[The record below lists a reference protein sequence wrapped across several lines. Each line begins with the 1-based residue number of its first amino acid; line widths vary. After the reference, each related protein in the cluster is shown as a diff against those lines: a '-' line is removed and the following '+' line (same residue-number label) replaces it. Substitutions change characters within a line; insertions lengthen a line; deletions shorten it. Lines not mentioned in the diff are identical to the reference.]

1 MLDDLVGIYR
11 KLSHRGMVRGR
22 VSGVAPNEDF
32 AEIVATLESHEA
44 LIDSDATRKTVT
56 FRVVS
61 TANEYFA
68 ASMEDLLTGSSRK
81 KKAPTSF
88 YVADL
93 DFLYHGEL
101 AGCPPSVKSYLEYTC
116 LVSLLEKIS
125 DHHGDA
131 TKLIFFH
138 KEKFEI
144 HINYSAAHLAPI
156 ERLDEFKQ
164 KFVEDDIHAEQ
175 KKTIIK
181 SVLLELSSE
190 FDKKLSVGLIA
201 EKFEEFYR
209 RVSSSYQLYVSE
221 FSFQKIKSEVE
232 KSKFEFITRINK
244 VFSDIQNQ
252 LLVVP
257 ASLILVGS
265 QYEVSSSITLKNL
278 IIAGG
283 AVAFA
288 IFMMLLILNQ
298 RNTLLSILNEINNEL
313 QLIKQKHSAVKLQ
326 FDDQYALLESRFLY
340 QYILLEL
347 VALIV
352 VCALA
357 AAIALLFYFSNN
369 KEVPVEI
376 CWLIGFV
383 LCIYGFVRGLSTFH
397 LFMKNP
403 LRNRKA

>member
-1 MLDDLVGIYR
+1 MLDDLVSIYR
-11 KLSHRGMVRGR
+11 KLTNRSMARGR
-22 VSGVAPNEDF
+22 VSGVASNEDF
-32 AEIVATLESHEA
+32 AEIVRALESNDA
-44 LIDSDATRKTVT
+44 LIESDATRKTVT

-61 TANEYFA
+61 TAAEYFA

-81 KKAPTSF
+81 RKAPTSF

-93 DFLYHGEL
+93 DFLYSGEL
-101 AGCPPSVKSYLEYTC
+101 AECPPAIKSYLEYTC

-144 HINYSAAHLAPI
+144 HINYSAEHLAPI
-156 ERLDEFKQ
+156 ERLEEFKR
-164 KFVEDDIHAEQ
+164 KFIEDDIHAEQ

-181 SVLLELSSE
+181 SVLLELNSE
-190 FDKKLSVGLIA
+190 FDKKLSIGLIA

-288 IFMMLLILNQ
+288 IFMMLLIINQ
-298 RNTLLSILNEINNEL
+298 KNTLLSILNEINNEL
-313 QLIKQKHSAVKLQ
+313 QLIKQKHAAVKLQ
-326 FDDQYALLESRFLY
+326 FDEQYALLESRFLY

-369 KEVPVEI
+369 KEVPVEL

-383 LCIYGFVRGLSTFH
+383 LCIYLFVRGLFTIQ
-397 LFMKNP
+397 LFLKNP
-403 LRNRKA
+403 LHDRNV

>member
-1 MLDDLVGIYR
+1 MLDDLVSIYR
-11 KLSHRGMVRGR
+11 KLTNRSMARGR
-22 VSGVAPNEDF
+22 VSGVASNEDF
-32 AEIVATLESHEA
+32 TEIVRALESNDA
-44 LIDSDATRKTVT
+44 LIESDATRKTVT

-61 TANEYFA
+61 TAAEYFA
-68 ASMEDLLTGSSRK
+68 ASMGDLLTGSSRK
-81 KKAPTSF
+81 RKAPTSF

-93 DFLYHGEL
+93 DFLYGGEL
-101 AGCPPSVKSYLEYTC
+101 AECPPAIKSYLEYTC

-144 HINYSAAHLAPI
+144 HINYSAEHLASI
-156 ERLDEFKQ
+156 ERLEEFKR
-164 KFVEDDIHAEQ
+164 KFIEDDIHAEQ

-181 SVLLELSSE
+181 SVLLELNSE
-190 FDKKLSVGLIA
+190 FDKKLSIGLVA

-298 RNTLLSILNEINNEL
+298 KNTLLSILNEINNEL
-313 QLIKQKHSAVKLQ
+313 QLIKQKHAAVKLQ
-326 FDDQYALLESRFLY
+326 FDEQYALLESRFLY

-369 KEVPVEI
+369 KEVPVEL
-376 CWLIGFV
+376 CWLVGFV
-383 LCIYGFVRGLSTFH
+383 LCIYGFVRGLLTIQ
-397 LFMKNP
+397 LFLKNP
-403 LRNRKA
+403 LHDRKV

>member
-1 MLDDLVGIYR
+1 MLDDLVSVYR
-11 KLSHRGMVRGR
+11 RLTNRGMARGR
-22 VSGVAPNEDF
+22 VSGVASNEDF
-32 AEIVATLESHEA
+32 AEIVRVLESHEA
-44 LIDSDATRKTVT
+44 LIESDATRGTIS

-61 TANEYFA
+61 TAAEYFA

-93 DFLYHGEL
+93 DFLYSGEL
-101 AGCPPSVKSYLEYTC
+101 ADCPAPIKSYLEYTC

-125 DHHGDA
+125 DHHGDV

-144 HINYSAAHLAPI
+144 HISYSAEHLAPI

-190 FDKKLSVGLIA
+190 FDKKLSIGLIA

-257 ASLILVGS
+257 ASLILIGS
-265 QYEVSSSITLKNL
+265 QYEVSSGITLKNL

-283 AVAFA
+283 ATAFA
-288 IFMMLLILNQ
+288 LFMMLLILNQ
-298 RNTLLSILNEINNEL
+298 KNTLLSILNEINNEL

-326 FDDQYALLESRFLY
+326 FDEQYALLETRFLY
-340 QYILLEL
+340 QYVLLEL

-357 AAIALLFYFSNN
+357 AAIALFFYFSNN
-369 KEVPVEI
+369 KEVPVEL
-376 CWLIGFV
+376 CWLIGFG
-383 LCIYGFVRGLSTFH
+383 LCMYVFARI
-397 LFMKNP
+397 LFTAQLFLKNP
-403 LRNRKA
+403 LRSRKA